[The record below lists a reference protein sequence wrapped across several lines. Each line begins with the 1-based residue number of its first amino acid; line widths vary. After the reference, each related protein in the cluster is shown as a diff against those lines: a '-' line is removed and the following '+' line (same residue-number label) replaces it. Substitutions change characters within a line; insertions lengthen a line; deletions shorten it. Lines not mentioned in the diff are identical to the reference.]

1 MEIPPGLTK
10 SNFIF
15 LFFNI
20 FLVGMLTSVLT
31 ILQPAWSEPCLAG

>member
-15 LFFNI
+15 LFFNT

-31 ILQPAWSEPCLAG
+31 IFQPAW